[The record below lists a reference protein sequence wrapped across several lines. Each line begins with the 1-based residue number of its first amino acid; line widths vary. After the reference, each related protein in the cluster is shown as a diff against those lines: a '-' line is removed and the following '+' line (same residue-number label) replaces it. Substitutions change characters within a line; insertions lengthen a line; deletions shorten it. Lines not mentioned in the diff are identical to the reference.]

1 MSVMDRFHR
10 YLPGGAGAMVRDAL
24 VLASLAVA
32 ALPAAAQIGL
42 GARQNSNEPIDISS
56 DTLEVQQDK
65 QLAIFRGKVDVIQ
78 GDSRLRS
85 DELFVY
91 YKDRNAQQ
99 GTGQAGGQ
107 PQRQPAPR
115 PATAPGGSPDSS
127 TISKIEAKG
136 NVFVSTPKERA
147 QGDFGIYDV
156 DKKTI
161 TLTGNVLLTSDDST
175 LRCARAV
182 MYQDTGRST
191 CDPAAGQ
198 RVRGVIIPNNSSN
211 NSAPVPGAPAQQG
224 GQRR

>member
-1 MSVMDRFHR
+1 MNTMGHFRR
-10 YLPGGAGAMVRDAL
+10 YFSRGLTATLMAA
-24 VLASLAVA
+24 AVFA
-32 ALPAAAQIGL
+32 ALPAVAQIGL
-42 GARQNSNEPIDISS
+42 GTRQNNNEPIDISS

-78 GDSRLRS
+78 GDTRLRS

-91 YKDRNAQQ
+91 YRDRNPQGTAPAGSAQRPPARNAQP
-99 GTGQAGGQ
+99 AGAAG
-107 PQRQPAPR
+107 
-115 PATAPGGSPDSS
+115 PDSS
-127 TISKIEAKG
+127 SITRIEAKG

-147 QGDFGIYDV
+147 QGDFGVYDV
-156 DKKTI
+156 DKKTV
-161 TLTGNVLLTSDDST
+161 TLTGNVLLTSDEST

-198 RVRGVIIPNNSSN
+198 RVRGVIIPNSSGGN
-211 NSAPVPGAPAQQG
+211 TTPAPGAQPQQQPAQQQG

>member
-1 MSVMDRFHR
+1 MDRFLR
-10 YLPGGAGAMVRDAL
+10 YLPNVALAGL
-24 VLASLAVA
+24 VLA
-32 ALPAAAQIGL
+32 ALPAMAQIGL
-42 GARQNSNEPIDISS
+42 GARQNNNEPIDISS

-85 DELFVY
+85 DELYVH
-91 YKDRNAQQ
+91 YKDRSAQQ
-99 GTGQAGGQ
+99 GGQAQ
-107 PQRQPAPR
+107 PQRQQAPR
-115 PATAPGGSPDSS
+115 AGAVPGGGADSS
-127 TISKIEAKG
+127 SISKIEAKG

-147 QGDFGIYDV
+147 QGDFGVYDV

-161 TLTGNVLLTSDDST
+161 TITGNVLLTSDDST

-182 MYQDTGRST
+182 MYQETGRST

-198 RVRGVIIPNNSSN
+198 RVRGVIIPNNSS
-211 NSAPVPGAPAQQG
+211 PAPAPNAQQQG

>member
-1 MSVMDRFHR
+1 MNCFRR
-10 YLPGGAGAMVRDAL
+10 YLPGVALAATVLVAG
-24 VLASLAVA
+24 

-42 GARQNSNEPIDISS
+42 GSRQGNNEPIDISS

-91 YKDRNAQQ
+91 YKDRAAQQ
-99 GTGQAGGQ
+99 GAGQ
-107 PQRQPAPR
+107 PQRPPAQR
-115 PATAPGGSPDSS
+115 PAAAPGAAGADSS
-127 TISKIEAKG
+127 SISKIEAKG

-147 QGDFGIYDV
+147 QGDFGVYDV

-182 MYQDTGRST
+182 MYQETGRST

-198 RVRGVIIPNNSSN
+198 RVRGVIIPNNSGAN
-211 NSAPVPGAPAQQG
+211 TNVAPAPGAPAQQQG
-224 GQRR
+224 GQGR

>member
-1 MSVMDRFHR
+1 MNCFRR
-10 YLPGGAGAMVRDAL
+10 YLPGVALAATILVAGI
-24 VLASLAVA
+24 
-32 ALPAAAQIGL
+32 LPAAAQIGL
-42 GARQNSNEPIDISS
+42 GSRQGNNEPIDISS

-91 YKDRNAQQ
+91 YKDRAAQQ
-99 GTGQAGGQ
+99 GAQ
-107 PQRQPAPR
+107 PQRQPAQR
-115 PATAPGGSPDSS
+115 PAAAPGAAGADSS
-127 TISKIEAKG
+127 SISKIEAKG

-147 QGDFGIYDV
+147 QGDFGVYDV

-161 TLTGNVLLTSDDST
+161 TITGNVLLTSDEST

-182 MYQDTGRST
+182 MYQATGRST
-191 CDPAAGQ
+191 CEPAAGQ
-198 RVRGVIIPNNSSN
+198 RVRGVIIPNN
-211 NSAPVPGAPAQQG
+211 NSTPAPGAQPQQG

>member
-1 MSVMDRFHR
+1 MNAMEYFRR
-10 YLPGGAGAMVRDAL
+10 YLPKGAAAL
-24 VLASLAVA
+24 LMAAA
-32 ALPAAAQIGL
+32 IFTALPATAQIGL

-78 GDSRLRS
+78 GDTRLRS
-85 DELFVY
+85 DELFVHY
-91 YKDRNAQQ
+91 RDRNAQ
-99 GTGQAGGQ
+99 GATPAGSGA
-107 PQRQPAPR
+107 QRAPARPAPQVM
-115 PATAPGGSPDSS
+115 AAGPDASS
-127 TISKIEAKG
+127 ITKIEAKG

-156 DKKTI
+156 DKKTV

-182 MYQDTGRST
+182 MYQDSGRST
-191 CDPAAGQ
+191 CDPLPGQ
-198 RVRGVIIPNNSSN
+198 RVRGVIMPNNSN
-211 NSAPVPGAPAQQG
+211 NAAPAPNGQQQQQG

>member
-1 MSVMDRFHR
+1 MNAMEHFRR
-10 YLPGGAGAMVRDAL
+10 YLPWGMTATF
-24 VLASLAVA
+24 VA
-32 ALPAAAQIGL
+32 AAVFAAFPAVAQIGL
-42 GARQNSNEPIDISS
+42 GTRQNNNEPIDISS

-78 GDSRLRS
+78 GDTRLRS

-91 YKDRNAQQ
+91 YKDRAAQQ
-99 GTGQAGGQ
+99 PAGAQ

-115 PATAPGGSPDSS
+115 PAQAPAAGADSS

-147 QGDFGIYDV
+147 QGDFGVYDV
-156 DKKTI
+156 DKKTV
-161 TLTGNVLLTSDDST
+161 TLTGNVLLTSDGST

-182 MYQDTGRST
+182 MYQETGRST

-198 RVRGVIIPNNSSN
+198 RVRGVIIPNSSGG
-211 NSAPVPGAPAQQG
+211 SATPAPGTQPPQQQQQG